1 MLFFLSCQNFLMPVK
16 IITIVGARPQFI
28 KAAAFSRWARNQ
40 ACGGIVEKIIHTGQH
55 YDENMSEVFFR
66 ELDIPAPEFQLE
78 LKGSSHGHMTA
89 GMLIGIEDILTDEKP
104 DCLLV
109 YGDTN
114 STLAGALAAV
124 KIHIPVAH
132 VEAGLRSYN
141 RNMPEEINRVLS
153 DQISTRLYCPTDNA
167 IQNLAR
173 EGIIDGIVNVGDILY
188 DVALHYRDIAMQNS
202 DIFSRMNLEKKR
214 YFLSTIHRA
223 ENTDDKIRMSAICSA
238 LGEIAETAPVIMPL
252 HPRTRKI
259 LAREGLDAALG
270 KVNVVDP
277 LPFLDMVRLQIDART
292 ILTDSG
298 GLQKEAYFHQ
308 VPCVT
313 IRDQTEWVETVETGW
328 NCLVNPEAG
337 MISETAIKAT
347 APDKIHKELYGNG
360 NTAEL
365 IYDDLITT
373 FGAS

>member
-1 MLFFLSCQNFLMPVK
+1 MPVK

-28 KAAAFSRWARNQ
+28 KAAAFSRWVRNR
-40 ACGGIVEKIIHTGQH
+40 ACEGIVEKIIHTGQH
-55 YDENMSEVFFR
+55 YDDNMSKVFFR
-66 ELDIPAPEFQLE
+66 ELDIPAPEFHLE

-89 GMLIGIEDILTDEKP
+89 GMLLDIEDILTDEKP
-104 DCLLV
+104 DCLLI

-124 KIHIPVAH
+124 KMHIPIAH
-132 VEAGLRSYN
+132 IEAGLRSYN

-173 EGIIDGIVNVGDILY
+173 EGIIDGIVNVGDIMY
-188 DVALHYRDIAMQNS
+188 DVALYYRDIAMQNS
-202 DIFSRMNLEKKR
+202 DVFSRMNVEKKH
-214 YFLSTIHRA
+214 YILSTIHRA

-238 LGEIAETAPVIMPL
+238 LREIAEVAPVIMPL

-259 LAREGLDAALG
+259 LAREGLDASLG
-270 KVNVVDP
+270 KVNIVDP
-277 LPFLDMVRLQIDART
+277 LPFLDMVRLQIDARA

-313 IRDQTEWVETVETGW
+313 IRDQTEWVETVEAGW
-328 NCLVNPEAG
+328 NCLVEPEAAI
-337 MISETAIKAT
+337 ISETAIKAT
-347 APDKIHKELYGNG
+347 APDKIHEGLYGNG
-360 NTAEL
+360 NTAQL
-365 IYDDLITT
+365 IYDDLIAM
-373 FGAS
+373 FGSS